1 MTEGRKLWIGGRLAI
16 PESELEYQCSR
27 ASGPGGQHVNV
38 TDTAVQ
44 LRFHVLGSPSL
55 PDEVRVRLLAIAG
68 RSVTSAAPGLLQVP
82 PTAPE
87 PRGGARAVRGAGAEG
102 ADAAAPARPH
112 QGAAHLQAGSAG
124 AQGAAL
130 PHQAPA
136 ARTAPG
142 RRRLTRNSPFFRF

>member
-68 RSVTSAAPGLLQVP
+68 RSVTSDGWLLLDCCKYRRQLRNF
-82 PTAPE
+82 A
-87 PRGGARAVRGAGAEG
+87 AVRERFVELVLKALTPPRPRVRTKVPRISKQVRLELKARRSLTKRQRR
-102 ADAAAPARPH
+102 APRP
-112 QGAAHLQAGSAG
+112 GDDD
-124 AQGAAL
+124 
-130 PHQAPA
+130 
-136 ARTAPG
+136 
-142 RRRLTRNSPFFRF
+142 

>member
-68 RSVTSAAPGLLQVP
+68 RSVTSDGWLLLDCCKCRRQLRNR
-82 PTAPE
+82 A
-87 PRGGARAVRGAGAEG
+87 AVRERFVELVLKALTPPRPRVRTKVPRISKQVRLELKARRSLTKRQRR
-102 ADAAAPARPH
+102 APRP
-112 QGAAHLQAGSAG
+112 GDDD
-124 AQGAAL
+124 
-130 PHQAPA
+130 
-136 ARTAPG
+136 
-142 RRRLTRNSPFFRF
+142 